1 MAERPIIFDGES
13 VRAILAG
20 RKTQTRR
27 VVKPMPPTA
36 FQPVLAVEEDPPLSG
51 NVVGAVTWCLRDQTK
66 FDMPKSEADWLQL
79 HCPYGVPGDRLWVRE
94 TWWTTQT
101 SETFHLR
108 TESMYAD
115 PAYPKVSGVP
125 FGREIPEEHH
135 AAISRMRGVREVGR
149 HRRNPLFLPRWAAH
163 LTLEVVSVRVE
174 RVQEITHGDAL
185 AEGVAYDVSKP
196 DGSPLARFRARWDA
210 INAKRGHPW
219 ESNPWVWVVEFKRV

>member
-27 VVKPMPPTA
+27 HAKARFKPG
-36 FQPVLAVEEDPPLSG
+36 FDLVPVATIAAHMDEFGDL
-51 NVVGAVTWCLRDQTK
+51 
-66 FDMPKSEADWLQL
+66 
-79 HCPYGVPGDRLWVRE
+79 CPYGVPGDRLWVRE

-174 RVQEITHGDAL
+174 RVQEITEADAL
-185 AEGVAYDVSKP
+185 A
-196 DGSPLARFRARWDA
+196 DGGWTYGACPIHKAPERSFAARWDA